1 MFEKILFATTASPIC
16 KDAADVAF
24 DLAKKYD
31 SELTVFHVFGL
42 PTHGFSKYAVDLKT
56 GEKEVDDD
64 EWVEKVTE
72 EMRNTFADSLA
83 DIKNCELEAVVG
95 APHREILRAARK
107 KNIDLI
113 VMGSHTRQEDTGA
126 TRFRTV
132 VGNTMQKVAK
142 AARCPVLIVSRPC
155 QTCWWYFSNIVFG
168 TDFSKAAH
176 SAFKFALKTAQEI
189 GCKLYLF
196 HACDIGAAEPS
207 QVRTQD
213 DIEEKVKA
221 AQRKMEE
228 LYVPEMEGFDNYEI
242 EVWEGTPYVEILKY
256 ARDKQADLIVMA
268 HHTREIDPEKAV
280 LGSTVE
286 QVVLRSAC
294 PVASVTQLDKVAAS

>member
-1 MFEKILFATTASPIC
+1 MFDRILFATTASPIC

-24 DLAKKYD
+24 DLTKKYD

-42 PTHGFSKYAVDLKT
+42 PTHGFSRYAVDIKT
-56 GEKEVDDD
+56 GEKEDYDD
-64 EWVEKVTE
+64 EWVERVIE
-72 EMRNTFADSLA
+72 EMRDTFADKLA
-83 DIKNCELEAVVG
+83 DARNYTLEATTG

-107 KNIDLI
+107 KDVDLI
-113 VMGSHTRQEDTGA
+113 IMGSHTRQEEIGA

-168 TDFSKAAH
+168 TDFSNAAN
-176 SAFKFALKTAQEI
+176 SAFKFALKTARDI
-189 GCKLYLF
+189 GCRLYLF
-196 HACDIGAAEPS
+196 HACDIEAADPGK
-207 QVRTQD
+207 VRTQS

-221 AQRKMEE
+221 ARQKMEE
-228 LYVPEMEGFDNYEI
+228 LYAPEMEGFDNYEI
-242 EVWEGTPYVEILKY
+242 EVWEGKPYVEILKY
-256 ARDKQADLIVMA
+256 SREKQADLVVMA

-294 PVASVTQLDKVAAS
+294 PVASVNQPDKVAAV